1 MCGNYGLST
10 ESQTPYLTH
19 EVCPIQVSAPPPL
32 PKPHGFSQY
41 SSPLTPQF
49 SAEAMNLFHN
59 ERQNSKMS
67 SQTYLNSEWL
77 YTPLTPQD
85 FQLEQ

>member
-1 MCGNYGLST
+1 
-10 ESQTPYLTH
+10 
-19 EVCPIQVSAPPPL
+19 
-32 PKPHGFSQY
+32 
-41 SSPLTPQF
+41 
-49 SAEAMNLFHN
+49 MNLFHN